1 MAERL
6 ASNLILIMIGIV
18 LKRWRADICKDYSL
32 RIRKAQVVCSLH
44 IHLSCPAVWHRMR
57 FRQCDLVPNSCL
69 DTTFQI
75 RVQNPTIYVGGAAL
89 LVIRPQSM
97 DFCILS
103 SADRRRHRRRH
114 ARQDT
119 ICAIISEDFKS
130 FSSVEMPLLRKNGPT
145 QLHRLGGPSRLRPR
159 LTDTDSESPLLRS
172 ARRNQ
177 RCFAGVRPEATRPSL
192 AFHSRRWAIDY
203 LRE

>member
-1 MAERL
+1 
-6 ASNLILIMIGIV
+6 MIGIV

-69 DTTFQI
+69 DMIFQI
-75 RVQNPTIYVGGAAL
+75 RVRNRDHLCGRRGAACDSNFE
-89 LVIRPQSM
+89 QSM

-103 SADRRRHRRRH
+103 SADGRRRRRRH

-119 ICAIISEDFKS
+119 ICAIISEDSKS

-145 QLHRLGGPSRLRPR
+145 QLHRLGGPSRLRPG

>member
-1 MAERL
+1 
-6 ASNLILIMIGIV
+6 MIGIV

-75 RVQNPTIYVGGAAL
+75 RVRNRDHLCGRRGAACDSKAIHGL
-89 LVIRPQSM
+89 LHSFV
-97 DFCILS
+97 C
-103 SADRRRHRRRH
+103 RRARRRRRH

-145 QLHRLGGPSRLRPR
+145 QLHRLGGPSRFRPG

>member
-1 MAERL
+1 LFSSVGAPISAKTTLCESERRRWSAHCTSTYPAQQFGTGCDSDSATWFL
-6 ASNLILIMIGIV
+6 TLVLI
-18 LKRWRADICKDYSL
+18 RPS
-32 RIRKAQVVCSLH
+32 
-44 IHLSCPAVWHRMR
+44 R
-57 FRQCDLVPNSCL
+57 FACE
-69 DTTFQI
+69 TA
-75 RVQNPTIYVGGAAL
+75 TIYVGGAAL
-89 LVIRPQSM
+89 LVIRKQSM

-103 SADRRRHRRRH
+103 SADGRRRRRRH

-145 QLHRLGGPSRLRPR
+145 QLHRLGGPSRLRPG

>member
-1 MAERL
+1 
-6 ASNLILIMIGIV
+6 MIGIV

-75 RVQNPTIYVGGAAL
+75 RVRNRDHLCGRRGAACDSKA
-89 LVIRPQSM
+89 I
-97 DFCILS
+97 
-103 SADRRRHRRRH
+103 HRRRH

-130 FSSVEMPLLRKNGPT
+130 FSSAEMPLLRKNGPT
-145 QLHRLGGPSRLRPR
+145 QLHRLGGPSRLRPG